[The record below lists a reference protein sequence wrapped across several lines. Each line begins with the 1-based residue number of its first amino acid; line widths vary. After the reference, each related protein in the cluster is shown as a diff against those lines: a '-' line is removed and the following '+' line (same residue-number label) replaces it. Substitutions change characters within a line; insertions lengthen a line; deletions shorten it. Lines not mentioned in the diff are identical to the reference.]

1 MLLLCLGSCKVLD
14 PLKAEAGDLS
24 VIHTPFTSLWPL
36 MYTRLIP
43 VWSQWPAG
51 APGAPLRTPHWWL
64 PVGDATL
71 QFFSFIPSLRCSFRL
86 GANLHHN
93 KITICPLLSPPL
105 PWAALFLVLWH
116 LSPLSGLFS
125 SQIIYPKGL
134 RAMSFMN
141 QVLRTYL
148 LSEWSSDFL
157 RGKTQISKLSPKGW
171 P

>member
-93 KITICPLLSPPL
+93 KITICIVILQFVLYSPHRCPGLLC
-105 PWAALFLVLWH
+105 FLYCD
-116 LSPLSGLFS
+116 
-125 SQIIYPKGL
+125 IYPHCQGCSVHKSSIPRGL
-134 RAMSFMN
+134 EQCLSWTRCLEHIYWVN
-141 QVLRTYL
+141 DQVT
-148 LSEWSSDFL
+148 S
-157 RGKTQISKLSPKGW
+157 
-171 P
+171 